1 VRPKIN
7 LSQVLIGCPVKSANK
22 TEGKVPVNGRGNQWR
37 LILGLGAAVLL
48 IILASFAGLA
58 FGSGGPSDPGGA
70 SSVPKVVAELEEK
83 RTSTSR
89 TFRLSN
95 GELETRIY
103 ETPINYKDSDGD
115 WHPIEQELHQSSNGS
130 VSNGDNSFDVQLPE
144 DLDRAPAKLSI
155 GGDWISQMPTGIALA
170 PAEVDQGVAS
180 YEAAGS
186 AAELQYSGLPN
197 GLKENIVLA
206 DPSAPETYHFRL
218 DASPG
223 VTPTLAGDGSIR
235 FMTGEGDPVAAIPAP
250 VMFDGADVPSPADAA
265 SYSLE
270 PRDDGGSW
278 TLTVSV
284 DPAWLSAPDRAWPV
298 TLDPSI
304 TVSSPDMDC
313 VLVSVDTLNRCG
325 NSGFSYLV
333 AKANYVS
340 SGADEYAHS
349 VLHFAVGSIP
359 RNAEINSA
367 TIGLNSSKEAKNWVG
382 VGVYR
387 VSQLWNTGVN
397 WISAGNSLGNWSK
410 AGGSTN
416 YFLEGI
422 SPGTRGGSAPGP
434 WLFSGYDVRETV
446 YGWVHGTIPNY
457 GVLLML
463 NNETVHTCCIERRIE
478 WESSTAPI
486 GQKPY
491 LSVQYEL
498 PATNDSQITSP
509 TDGTKSAKRFI
520 LTSAWDH
527 SNVEG
532 VKFQYRLNRNP
543 PPKTLGEVQKPTDPW
558 ADIPASQVLDGN
570 NQTVNWPVG
579 VNVDD
584 RSSPP
589 LYWNARSVVASTSPS
604 ARIQIRAVLSG
615 SPGAGGYTKAVE
627 VELDKVNG
635 GVTDTFAPIGPGS
648 VDLLTGSF
656 TVSRGDFSVSGFNSA
671 LSFSRSFSSGEA
683 ASHPT
688 GVLGPGWEPSAPFE
702 MSNAYGWQRLKLESI
717 VEDLGEGLTE
727 TYNSASLKPGT
738 GGAELNFAEDEK
750 GSFITPPEAAGAV
763 LYRDPNTGNIFFT
776 DPSGNRTVF
785 SNGGSGSEYLPIS
798 VSQTGGAGNTTRMFY
813 DVISGKRRLRKVI
826 AATAPEISCTDE
838 NATGKQG
845 CRVLEFG
852 YENAKK
858 WGAPESLG
866 DRLAKI
872 TYFAAGFEP
881 SNSEVAKFSYDTNG
895 RLSAAWDPR
904 ISPELKETYSYT
916 AGGQLA
922 TLKPPGVEPWSFQ
935 YESPP
940 GEPSIFRLA
949 SVQRASLVAS
959 NPTAQTTVV
968 YGVPVSGSGAPY
980 NMSPQ
985 EVAKWGQED
994 LPTDA
999 AAIFPPDEVPANPPS
1014 SYAHAAVI
1022 YMDAEGQESNLATP
1036 GGAGTSAPSITTTET
1051 DLFGNINRELSAEN
1065 RLRSLAAGSGS
1076 VAKSREL
1083 DSQYHYSADGTL
1095 LLDERGPVHAVLLE
1109 SGPEAGT
1116 TKQARSYVST
1126 QYDVGAPEPK
1136 AGETWPELPTFET
1149 SGALVAGKVLDQRTV
1164 QYGYNWTLRQQ
1175 TETIVDPGGL
1185 NIRTITAYDKDTGLV
1200 TETRQPKD
1208 AVTAGAGTTKYIYYK
1223 KSKPPGSGECESDKY
1238 AGLLCK
1244 AELAAQPGTSGQPEL
1259 PIRKIL
1265 SYNHL
1270 AEPLEITEAPPGGE
1284 SRKTVFSYDP
1294 AGRQLTKEVS
1304 GGGAPIPKVQTEYG
1318 LGTGLPTARRIVC
1331 PASEPTCDRQS
1342 NMVSYDALGRVKT
1355 YKDADEVTSEFTYDL
1370 LGRTSTVSDGKGT
1383 QAYRYDPATGLMVE
1397 LEDSAAGVFT
1407 AAYDADRQMIQ
1418 QGFPDGLTKTT
1429 TFDAS
1434 GEASAMSYTKASN
1447 CGTSCTWLAFSVG
1460 RSARGQILW
1469 EAGTLGKDD
1478 FKYDGAGRLTQ
1489 AREELTGGPCTTRNY
1504 KFDEDSNRTEMTTIP
1519 GAVGVCSSSGGSSQ
1533 KFSYDNADRLLA
1545 EGLTYDDFGRIKNL
1559 PASLAGGKALATTY
1573 FSNDMIATQSQ
1584 NGVTNSY
1591 QLDALLRPRQRLQA
1605 GGLQGTEIFHYA
1617 GPGDS
1622 PSWTVRGSTWTRNIV
1637 GIGGELVAT
1646 QESGK
1651 EIELQLTNLHGDVA
1665 ATAAL
1670 SPTATSLT
1678 STRSFDE
1685 FGNQTGG
1692 PSGARYGWLGGLE
1705 RRTELPSGVIQMGA
1719 RSYVPTIGR
1728 FLSSDPVTGG
1738 SANAYDYGN
1747 ADPVNQF
1754 DPTGLSPYGYDSD
1767 CDRGYAPGTCQVK
1780 LQLWMWSRNGGR
1792 MGVRMRWR
1800 TNRLL
1805 GISLVRFDITYWR
1818 DERMDVYKEGF
1829 VKMDPPHYLNSYPGL
1844 PADCRATDP
1853 CADNH
1858 DGRGTFACNKGDQYQ
1873 IQIVLKY
1880 RYNEGSEVDKVQILE
1895 AKTHMGCAFR

>member
-1 VRPKIN
+1 
-7 LSQVLIGCPVKSANK
+7 
-22 TEGKVPVNGRGNQWR
+22 
-37 LILGLGAAVLL
+37 
-48 IILASFAGLA
+48 
-58 FGSGGPSDPGGA
+58 
-70 SSVPKVVAELEEK
+70 
-83 RTSTSR
+83 
-89 TFRLSN
+89 
-95 GELETRIY
+95 
-103 ETPINYKDSDGD
+103 
-115 WHPIEQELHQSSNGS
+115 
-130 VSNGDNSFDVQLPE
+130 
-144 DLDRAPAKLSI
+144 
-155 GGDWISQMPTGIALA
+155 MPTGITIA
-170 PAEVDQGVAS
+170 PAEVEQGVAS
-180 YEAAGS
+180 YGVAGS

-206 DPSAPETYHFRL
+206 DSSAPETYHFRL
-218 DASPG
+218 DASAG
-223 VTPTLAGDGSIR
+223 VTPTLAEDGSIR
-235 FMTGEGDPVAAIPAP
+235 FITADGDPVAAMPAP
-250 VMFDGADVPSPADAA
+250 VVFDSADVPAPAGAA

-270 PRDDGGSW
+270 PAGDNGNW
-278 TLTVSV
+278 ALTVTV
-284 DPAWLSAPDRAWPV
+284 DHAWLAAPERAWPV

-313 VLVSVDTLNRCG
+313 VLVSVDTFNRCG
-325 NSGFSYLV
+325 NSGFSYLL
-333 AKANYVS
+333 AKANYAS
-340 SGADEYAHS
+340 SGVNEYARS
-349 VLHFAVGSIP
+349 LLHFNVGAIP
-359 RNAEINSA
+359 KNAEFSSA
-367 TIGLNSSKEAKNWVG
+367 TIGLNSSKEAKNWDG
-382 VGVYR
+382 VGIYSVNE
-387 VSQLWNTGVN
+387 LWSSTGVN
-397 WISAGNSLGNWSK
+397 WISRGGSLGNWSK
-410 AGGSTN
+410 AGGAYK

-422 SPGTRGGSAPGP
+422 VPSQRGGSAPGP
-434 WLFSGYDVRETV
+434 WLFSGWDVRETV
-446 YGWVHGTIPNY
+446 NGWVHGTIPNY

-463 NNETVHTCCIERRIE
+463 SGETPRVCCIERRIE

-486 GQKPY
+486 GQRPY

-498 PATNDSQITSP
+498 PATHDSKITSP
-509 TDGTKSAKRFI
+509 ADGTKSAKRFI

-543 PPKTLGEVQKPTDPW
+543 PPKTLGEVQKPTDEW
-558 ADIPASQVLDGN
+558 ADIPAGQVVNKN
-570 NQTVNWPVG
+570 NQAVSWPVA

-584 RSSPP
+584 RSSQP
-589 LYWNARSVVASTSPS
+589 LYWNARGVVASASTS
-604 ARIQIRAVLSG
+604 ARIQVRAVLSG
-615 SPGAGGYTKAVE
+615 SAGAGGYTKAVE

-635 GVTDTFAPIGPGS
+635 GVKDTFAPIGPGS
-648 VDLLTGSF
+648 VDLLTGNF
-656 TVSRGDFSVSGFNSA
+656 TVSRGDFSVSGVNSD

-683 ASHPT
+683 SAHPT

-702 MSNAYGWQRLKLESI
+702 MSNADGWQRLKLESI
-717 VEDLGEGLTE
+717 IEKGEAGEEDE
-727 TYNSASLKPGT
+727 TYKAASLKPGT
-738 GGAELNFAEDEK
+738 GGAELTFAEDET
-750 GSFITPPEAAGAV
+750 GHFITPPEAAGTV
-763 LYRDPNTGNIFFT
+763 LYRDPATGNIFFT

-785 SNGGSGSEYLPIS
+785 SNGGSGTEYFPIS
-798 VSQTGGAGNTTRMFY
+798 VSQTGGEGNTIRMFY
-813 DVISGKRRLRKVI
+813 DVISEKRRLRKVI

-838 NATGKQG
+838 NATTRQG
-845 CRVLEFG
+845 CRVLEFT

-866 DRLAKI
+866 ARLAKI

-881 SNSEVAKFSYDTNG
+881 GSSEVAKFSYDANG

-940 GEPSIFRLA
+940 GEPSIVRLA

-959 NPTAQTTVV
+959 NPIAQTTVV

-999 AAIFPPDEVPANPPS
+999 VAIFAPDEVPSNPPS
-1014 SYAHAAVI
+1014 SYANAAII
-1022 YMDAEGQESNLATP
+1022 YMDAEGQESNLAMP
-1036 GGAGTSAPSITTTET
+1036 GGAGTSAPSITTTEI
-1051 DLFGNINRELSAEN
+1051 DQFGNVDRELSAEN

-1095 LLDERGPVHAVLLE
+1095 LLDERGPMHTVLLE

-1175 TETIVDPGGL
+1175 TERIVDPGGL
-1185 NIRTITAYDKDTGLV
+1185 NIRTITAYDKDSGLL
-1200 TETRQPKD
+1200 TESRQPKD
-1208 AVTAGAGTTKYIYYK
+1208 ATTAGAGTTKYVYYK
-1223 KSKPPGSGECESDKY
+1223 KSKGPGGECEEDRY

-1244 AELAAQPGTSGQPEL
+1244 VEPAAQPSTSGQPQL
-1259 PIRKIL
+1259 PIRKVVA
-1265 SYNHL
+1265 YNHL
-1270 AEPLEITEAPPGGE
+1270 AEPLEIIEAPPGGG
-1284 SRKTVFSYDP
+1284 SRKTVFSYDL
-1294 AGRQLTKEVS
+1294 AGRQLTREVS
-1304 GGGAPIPKVQTEYG
+1304 GGGISVPKVQTEYG

-1342 NMVSYDALGRVKT
+1342 SWVSYDALGRVKT

-1370 LGRTSTVSDGKGT
+1370 LGRLSTASDGKGT
-1383 QAYRYDPATGLMVE
+1383 QAFRYDPATGLLVE
-1397 LEDSAAGVFT
+1397 LEDSAAGLFT
-1407 AAYDADRQMIQ
+1407 AAYDADGQMTQ
-1418 QGFPDGLTKTT
+1418 QGFPDGLIKTT
-1429 TFDAS
+1429 TFDAA

-1447 CGTSCTWLAFSVG
+1447 CGASCTWLAYSVG

-1469 EAGTLGKDD
+1469 EAGTFNKDE
-1478 FKYDGAGRLTQ
+1478 FRYDGAGRLIT
-1489 AREELTGGPCTTRNY
+1489 ARETPTGGPCTTRNY
-1504 KFDEDSNRTEMTTIP
+1504 KFDENSNRTEMTTIP

-1533 KFSYDNADRLLA
+1533 NYSYDNADRLLS

-1605 GGLQGTEIFHYA
+1605 GGLQGTEVFHYA

-1622 PSWTVRGSTWTRNIV
+1622 PSWTARGSTWTRNIV
-1637 GIGGELVAT
+1637 GIGGELAAI

-1651 EIELQLTNLHGDVA
+1651 EVELQLTNLHGDVV

-1670 SPTATSLT
+1670 SPTATSLLT
-1678 STRSFDE
+1678 TRSFDE

-1692 PSGARYGWLGGLE
+1692 PSGARYGWLGGLQ
-1705 RRTELPSGVIQMGA
+1705 RRTELSSGIIQMGA

-1747 ADPVNQF
+1747 ADPVNQV
-1754 DPTGLSPYGYDSD
+1754 DPSGTKPWDTDEIGGGICHGDLHVYSYGNHFHAKYKVNCNASGYLFKVLKIQKYFMKHKTSGYSLPGHSFSVVDESEHKPHNPSAPRFQGEWGNWYS
-1767 CDRGYAPGTCQVK
+1767 DRGETFQCTIDIEYQYLMFVII
-1780 LQLWMWSRNGGR
+1780 
-1792 MGVRMRWR
+1792 RW
-1800 TNRLL
+1800 
-1805 GISLVRFDITYWR
+1805 
-1818 DERMDVYKEGF
+1818 VYKGGNVCIGGECITEEG
-1829 VKMDPPHYLNSYPGL
+1829 G
-1844 PADCRATDP
+1844 
-1853 CADNH
+1853 
-1858 DGRGTFACNKGDQYQ
+1858 GTLE
-1873 IQIVLKY
+1873 LKAQEECGHGPY
-1880 RYNEGSEVDKVQILE
+1880 
-1895 AKTHMGCAFR
+1895 